1 MSEELTDIEEIV
13 KAILMRNQ
21 ELSSHNL
28 AFEKEITVLCDRLV
42 CYEQPEKDIQNSSL
56 FFVKA

>member
-42 CYEQPEKDIQNSSL
+42 CYEQPEKDI
-56 FFVKA
+56 